1 MRYIIQY
8 ITRYIMQYI
17 MRAIFI
23 FSFYSWET
31 LQPIHMR
38 RQREQNAIYL
48 KQRKTKSK
56 SLPETG

>member
-1 MRYIIQY
+1 
-8 ITRYIMQYI
+8 

-31 LQPIHMR
+31 LQPIFMR
-38 RQREQNAIYL
+38 RQREDDAKYL

>member
-1 MRYIIQY
+1 MRYIM
-8 ITRYIMQYI
+8 RYI

-31 LQPIHMR
+31 LQPIFM
-38 RQREQNAIYL
+38 QRERVRVLQREREDDAKYL